1 MEFDVIISWS
11 EPLTTT
17 VAPSGRFVKFVH
29 FKPFFYSRTYDN
41 ANFYFINVIF
51 MRSILFE

>member
-17 VAPSGRFVKFVH
+17 VAPSGRFVKFIH